1 MSRIEVT
8 VIVPVY
14 NVEKYLDDFFSRMMA
29 QTFKNFRIVVVF
41 DDSGD
46 DSLAIIKGYRDNGV
60 IPIEILQSERPRG
73 LAAARD
79 YALENGAIE
88 GDYLLFLD
96 PDDYPDVDFVES
108 LVDEAKRS
116 NADITMCGFRR
127 FDDETSKTLCIEMV
141 NNPVEPVDDIAN
153 FDTLAYMNTCVWD
166 KLYKRG
172 LVEGRRFG
180 SVKRIEDVFW
190 HLRLLPSVNRI
201 AFVNIPVYNYRI
213 RKDSL
218 ANSVSYENYIE
229 ALEEFKKI
237 KAEYQSLSRSDLG
250 SLMELVVFFR
260 CGIGITYRAGI
271 RDLSRAGFYAKNTR
285 SFLDENFPAWKH
297 NKFLKFANCRRK
309 GVKGIGLWICVMLY
323 RMNIFSVY
331 IKAFNWFTRTF
342 KRDIKW

>member
-116 NADITMCGFRR
+116 NHDVRVPAFR
-127 FDDETSKTLCIEMV
+127 
-141 NNPVEPVDDIAN
+141 
-153 FDTLAYMNTCVWD
+153 
-166 KLYKRG
+166 
-172 LVEGRRFG
+172 
-180 SVKRIEDVFW
+180 
-190 HLRLLPSVNRI
+190 
-201 AFVNIPVYNYRI
+201 
-213 RKDSL
+213 
-218 ANSVSYENYIE
+218 
-229 ALEEFKKI
+229 
-237 KAEYQSLSRSDLG
+237 
-250 SLMELVVFFR
+250 
-260 CGIGITYRAGI
+260 
-271 RDLSRAGFYAKNTR
+271 
-285 SFLDENFPAWKH
+285 
-297 NKFLKFANCRRK
+297 
-309 GVKGIGLWICVMLY
+309 
-323 RMNIFSVY
+323 
-331 IKAFNWFTRTF
+331 
-342 KRDIKW
+342 